1 MSNITR
7 DAREGKVE
15 VRGIFNE
22 CAYYKKVCFMGGRG
36 GGDCLIQCGRLID
49 KV

>member
-15 VRGIFNE
+15 VRGIFKE

-36 GGDCLIQCGRLID
+36 GGGGGVLNPVWAFD
-49 KV
+49 

>member
-15 VRGIFNE
+15 VRGIF
-22 CAYYKKVCFMGGRG
+22 MGGGWGWG
-36 GGDCLIQCGRLID
+36 GWLLNPVWAFD
-49 KV
+49 